1 MRQDSGRSWQKVLR
15 KTPRWLIVLVIAT
28 AWAAL
33 QVGMRFLMGK
43 EIEAEYVALTFA
55 FGVAFGVFTL
65 WISGRTQAKER
76 SLPPGSPTGTNVTKA
91 MSTGQVPEQASAQE
105 WEAELIWMLIQDRHM
120 VWVGPLVGGLF
131 SALGVFLALDRPE
144 HPWFGVVFG
153 VAFLGMAIC
162 FPVWVRRRR
171 ARIRR
176 LLAQISEETSTWQ

>member
-1 MRQDSGRSWQKVLR
+1 MTDNPGRSWQKALR
-15 KTPRWLIVLVIAT
+15 KMPRWLIVLVIAT

-43 EIEAEYVALTFA
+43 EIEAEYVALTCA
-55 FGVAFGVFTL
+55 FGVAFGVLTL

-91 MSTGQVPEQASAQE
+91 MSTGQLPKEAFAQE
-105 WEAELIWMLIQDRHM
+105 WESELIWMLIKDRHM
-120 VWVGPLVGGLF
+120 VWVGPLVGGLL
-131 SALGVFLALDRPE
+131 SALGAFLALDRPE
-144 HPWFGVVFG
+144 HPWFGVVTG
-153 VAFLGMAIC
+153 VAFLGMAIW

-176 LLAQISEETSTWQ
+176 LLAQVSEETPTWQ